1 MKLALLFLAW
11 SAGCFA
17 QVPTQVPK
25 VLVTTIQPSLKP
37 QHALQ
42 LDGTTIV
49 YTTRFGAEIETK
61 RITPPPERWDAFRK
75 ALDRDKVWRWKAS
88 YQTSM
93 KDSTR
98 WLVKIEYADRS
109 LTSAGLG
116 AFPARSSDKALPR
129 YAFTRYRIALQELL
143 GEPFE
148 RRVRSIELF
157 NVKELRLVGT
167 NPTEKWA
174 SFRDPGGKV
183 HQVSVKE
190 FAGADAMLQKVDTAS
205 VEISVLSRNK
215 EGEWVEQPRTLKVVS
230 K

>member
-1 MKLALLFLAW
+1 MKLAVLLLAW
-11 SAGCFA
+11 SVGCFA
-17 QVPTQVPK
+17 QVPK

-42 LDGTTIV
+42 LDGATIV

-61 RITPPPERWDAFRK
+61 RITPPPERWAAFRK
-75 ALDRDKVWRWKAS
+75 ALDKDKVWRWKES
-88 YQTSM
+88 YQTNM

-109 LTSAGLG
+109 LASSGLG

-129 YAFTRYRIALQELL
+129 YSFTRYRLALQNLL

-148 RRVRSIELF
+148 RRIHSIELY
-157 NVKELRLVGT
+157 NVRELRLVAT
-167 NPTEKWA
+167 NAAQQWA
-174 SFRDPGGKV
+174 SFRDPSGKLHRV
-183 HQVSVKE
+183 AVKE
-190 FAGADAMLQKVDTAS
+190 FAGADAMLQRVADAS
-205 VEISVLSRNK
+205 VEISVLSRNPT
-215 EGEWVEQPRTLKVVS
+215 GEWMEEPRTLKVVP

>member
-1 MKLALLFLAW
+1 MRLAILLLAW

-17 QVPTQVPK
+17 QVPK

-49 YTTRFGAEIETK
+49 YTTRFGAEVETK
-61 RITPPPERWDAFRK
+61 RITPPPERWEAFRK
-75 ALDRDKVWRWKAS
+75 ALDRDKVWRWKES

-109 LTSAGLG
+109 LTSSGLG
-116 AFPARSSDKALPR
+116 AFPVRSADKALPR
-129 YAFTRYRIALQELL
+129 YSFTRYRLALQELL

-148 RRVRSIELF
+148 RRIRSVELF

-167 NPTEKWA
+167 NPGENWA
-174 SFRDPGGKV
+174 SFRDPAGKV

-205 VEISVLSRNK
+205 VEVSVLSRNPA
-215 EGEWVEQPRTLKVVS
+215 GEWMEEPRTLKVVA